1 MTRLY
6 RKGIMKEKNKK
17 VKVPFRFNS
26 KGYDQSGQEY
36 IELVDGGSN
45 GYDDGKEFHGEWWK
59 KIPDSKEYCSIKQT
73 VDAQRGEFDRKSEA
87 SGIQWLDHHAQAYN
101 DELNRAKKKTK
112 DD

>member
-1 MTRLY
+1 
-6 RKGIMKEKNKK
+6 MKDENRK

-26 KGYDQSGQEY
+26 KGYEY

-45 GYDDGKEFHGEWWK
+45 GYDDGKEFRGEWWK
-59 KIPDSKEYCSIKQT
+59 KIPDSTEYGTITQSIN
-73 VDAQRGEFDRKSEA
+73 AQGGEHDRKSEA

-101 DELNRAKKKTK
+101 DEFRRKPVKKKTK